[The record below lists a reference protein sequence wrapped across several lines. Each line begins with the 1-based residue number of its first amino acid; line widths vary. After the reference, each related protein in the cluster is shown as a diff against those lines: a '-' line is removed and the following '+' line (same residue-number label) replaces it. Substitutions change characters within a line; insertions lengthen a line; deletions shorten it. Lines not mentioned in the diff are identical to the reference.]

1 MYREKNK
8 AAVLKIFFQFGFIPL
23 AAFLFVVLIPFA
35 AGIGLSLTNWNGN
48 FDEAISFVGAQNY
61 IKAVTDAAFWDS
73 FGKTFY

>member
-61 IKAVTDAAFWDS
+61 IKAVMIFNVS
-73 FGKTFY
+73 F